1 MKVCVTIEM
10 NAFEN
15 YFCVMLVVVLYKMV
29 LALTKILKSDY
40 LKTKSCPSSDSL

>member
-1 MKVCVTIEM
+1 MTIEM

-29 LALTKILKSDY
+29 PALTKSLRVTI
-40 LKTKSCPSSDSL
+40 KTKALEQ